1 MKKIFYLFF
10 IFASLCSISFA
21 QTQETNY
28 KNVLNSSSIP
38 SDEEIR
44 AAIKQFNVDESQE
57 EYIFQE
63 TKKQL
68 NQIFLNEGKL
78 PEIENF
84 NLNNF
89 GQELEKQT
97 IEGVGS
103 SNDSKG
109 KTKKYSKHDPIFKR

>member
-1 MKKIFYLFF
+1 MKKIFYTFLIFMSFF
-10 IFASLCSISFA
+10 SINFA
-21 QTQETNY
+21 QTQQTNFQDI
-28 KNVLNSSSIP
+28 LNSATMP
-38 SDEEIR
+38 TDEEIKE
-44 AAIKQFNVDESQE
+44 AIKQFNVDKNQE

-63 TKKQL
+63 TKRQL
-68 NQIFLNEGKL
+68 NEIFSNKGKL

-89 GQELEKQT
+89 GQESEKQT